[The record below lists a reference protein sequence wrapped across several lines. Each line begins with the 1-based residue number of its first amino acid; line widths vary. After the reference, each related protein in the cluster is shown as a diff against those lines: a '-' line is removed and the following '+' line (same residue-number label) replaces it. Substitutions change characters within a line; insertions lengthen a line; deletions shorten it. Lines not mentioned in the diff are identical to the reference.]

1 MINPKFD
8 PDIHL
13 VFAILNGRVSSAINK
28 RMALNF
34 KNVNIDITPEQWTVL
49 LFLWEHDGVTQ
60 ISLCKDT
67 FRDKPSMTRLINQLE
82 KKGLATRIA
91 SKDDKRA
98 NHIYLTDKG
107 RVLEPKVREVTRQTL
122 LEALDGL
129 DNDVMELAQETLRVI
144 FKNLT

>member
-1 MINPKFD
+1 MSPKFD

-28 RMALNF
+28 RMASNF
-34 KNVNIDITPEQWTVL
+34 KNGNIDITPEQWTVL

-82 KKGLATRIA
+82 KKGLVIRVA
-91 SKDDKRA
+91 SKNDKRA
-98 NHIYLTDKG
+98 NHIFLTDKG

-122 LEALDGL
+122 LEGLDGL

>member
-1 MINPKFD
+1 MINPRFD

-34 KNVNIDITPEQWTVL
+34 KKAELAITPEQWTVL

-67 FRDKPSMTRLINQLE
+67 FRDKPSMSRLINQLE
-82 KKGLATRIA
+82 KKGLVIRIA

-107 RVLEPKVREVTRQTL
+107 KVLEPKVRDVTRQTL

-129 DNDVMELAQETLRVI
+129 DDDVMELAQETLRVI